1 MHLNS
6 FKWLSWAVAFAFIT
20 LISTKRKICFFL
32 FSGCVEIKKFTSLM
46 RIKRKKCE
54 SCGITVKSVTQ
65 WIQNDTYRNA
75 TNFHLWCNKSAS
87 AKWSSHSKL
96 LTEQLWSLKMMFLLK
111 LFSFFSSM
119 RLEIYFY
126 DYWLKILRV
135 CYHRPV
141 FFYTELSSASVY
153 RLNYWQA
160 HAICSN
166 TIWRPIASDSSRKMS
181 SNWNQPKEIYRT
193 KGK

>member
-6 FKWLSWAVAFAFIT
+6 FKWLSWTVAFAFIT
-20 LISTKRKICFFL
+20 LISTEEKKICFFL
-32 FSGCVEIKKFTSLM
+32 FSVCVEIKKFTSLM

-111 LFSFFSSM
+111 LFSSFS
-119 RLEIYFY
+119 LDAIGNLFL
-126 DYWLKILRV
+126 WLLVQNIVRV
-135 CYHRPV
+135 CYHRP
-141 FFYTELSSASVY
+141 FFLILKYLV
-153 RLNYWQA
+153 QA
-160 HAICSN
+160 F
-166 TIWRPIASDSSRKMS
+166 TD
-181 SNWNQPKEIYRT
+181 
-193 KGK
+193 

>member
-111 LFSFFSSM
+111 LFSFFPRCDWKFIFMIIGSKYCVYATID
-119 RLEIYFY
+119 R
-126 DYWLKILRV
+126 
-135 CYHRPV
+135 
-141 FFYTELSSASVY
+141 FFFI
-153 RLNYWQA
+153 LNYLVQA
-160 HAICSN
+160 F
-166 TIWRPIASDSSRKMS
+166 TD
-181 SNWNQPKEIYRT
+181 
-193 KGK
+193 

>member
-1 MHLNS
+1 MLIYVLNKCIWIHLNDLVGPL
-6 FKWLSWAVAFAFIT
+6 LSHSSHWYQRKT
-20 LISTKRKICFFL
+20 KICFFL

-111 LFSFFSSM
+111 LFSFLPRCDWKFIFMIIGSKYCVYATID
-119 RLEIYFY
+119 RFFL
-126 DYWLKILRV
+126 YW
-135 CYHRPV
+135 
-141 FFYTELSSASVY
+141 
-153 RLNYWQA
+153 
-160 HAICSN
+160 
-166 TIWRPIASDSSRKMS
+166 TI
-181 SNWNQPKEIYRT
+181 
-193 KGK
+193 